1 MNQARLIIFFLPLFF
16 LCLTSSANYDNRVFK
31 DGIRTPSVFPEGNPT
46 GYPFIDLYNLTPL
59 EFHFDEMG
67 TTRNTYNYA
76 VFHCDHLWEPSEL
89 STSEF
94 IRGFPE
100 QEITQVDYSF
110 NTTVEYV
117 HHQFNFPN
125 EMVTPTRSG
134 NYAIVIYEGD
144 EPSENIALTF
154 RIVIYESL
162 VQIVADV
169 NNSTM
174 VSERFKN
181 QEIDFTINYAGY
193 QIFSPSQDINVSIIQ
208 NGRWDDAINNLKP
221 QFVKTEELVYD
232 YGDKNNFV
240 GGSEWRSFEIKSVKF
255 ASASVENI
263 GQEDYLWHAYLR
275 PDELNGAKAYQTSP
289 DLNGK
294 LFVRN
299 DLGDDSYLEAEYI
312 YVHFTLK
319 SPEIADA
326 TISIECQ
333 ESSFNSSIFH
343 CVYNKSTQS
352 YEAKILIKQGYYNYR
367 YVLNDQYH
375 SQNDI
380 SLTEGNHAETENDY
394 HIIVYSYD
402 RSLGN
407 DRVIAVDAINSSFT
421 K

>member
-1 MNQARLIIFFLPLFF
+1 MNHARLITFFFF
-16 LCLTSSANYDNRVFK
+16 SLLLHSFALAKYENKVFK
-31 DGIRTPSVFPEGNPT
+31 EGIRTPCVFPEGNPT
-46 GYPFIDLYNLTPL
+46 GYPFVDLYNLTPL

-67 TTRNTYNYA
+67 TDRNTYNYA
-76 VFHCDHLWEPSEL
+76 VFHCDHNWEASEL
-89 STSEF
+89 NTSEF

-100 QEITQVDYSF
+100 QEITNVDYSF
-110 NTTVEYV
+110 NTTIEYV
-117 HHQFNFPN
+117 HHQFSFPN
-125 EMVTPTRSG
+125 DMMVPTRSG
-134 NYAIVIYEGD
+134 NYAIVIFEGS
-144 EPSENIALTF
+144 EPTENVILTF
-154 RIVIYESL
+154 RVVIYESL
-162 VQIVADV
+162 VQISSAV
-169 NNSTM
+169 NNSTL

-181 QEIDFTINYAGY
+181 QEIDFTINYSGY

-208 NGRWDDAINNLKP
+208 NGRWDGAINSLKP

-232 YGDKNNFV
+232 YGQQNNFV

-263 GQEDYLWHAYLR
+263 TQINELWHAFLR
-275 PDELNGAKAYQTSP
+275 PDELNGARAYQTNS

-294 LFVRN
+294 LYVRN

-312 YVHFTLK
+312 NVHFTLK

-333 ESSFNSSIFH
+333 ESSFNSSLFH
-343 CVYNKSTQS
+343 CTYNKSTQS
-352 YEAKILIKQGYYNYR
+352 YEAVIPIKQGYYNYR

-380 SLTEGNHAETENDY
+380 SLTEGNHASTENDY

-402 RSLGN
+402 RTLGN
-407 DRVIAVDAINSSFT
+407 DRVIAVDAINSSF
-421 K
+421 KK

>member
-1 MNQARLIIFFLPLFF
+1 
-16 LCLTSSANYDNRVFK
+16 
-31 DGIRTPSVFPEGNPT
+31 
-46 GYPFIDLYNLTPL
+46 
-59 EFHFDEMG
+59 
-67 TTRNTYNYA
+67 
-76 VFHCDHLWEPSEL
+76 
-89 STSEF
+89 
-94 IRGFPE
+94 
-100 QEITQVDYSF
+100 
-110 NTTVEYV
+110 
-117 HHQFNFPN
+117 
-125 EMVTPTRSG
+125 
-134 NYAIVIYEGD
+134 VIYEGS

-154 RIVIYESL
+154 RVVIYESM
-162 VQIVADV
+162 VKIVAAV
-169 NNSTM
+169 NNSTL

-181 QEIDFTINYAGY
+181 QEIDFTVNYAGY
-193 QIFSPSQDINVSIIQ
+193 QIFSPSQDINVSILQ
-208 NGRWDDAINNLKP
+208 NGRWDNAINNLKP

-263 GQEDYLWHAYLR
+263 VRVDDQWHAYLR
-275 PDELNGAKAYQTSP
+275 YDELNGARAYQTNP

-299 DLGDDSYLEAEYI
+299 DLGDDSYIEAEYV

-333 ESSFNSSIFH
+333 ESLFNPSIFH

-352 YEAKILIKQGYYNYR
+352 YEASIPIKQGYYNYR

-375 SQNDI
+375 SHNDI
-380 SLTEGNHAETENDY
+380 SLTEGNHADTENDY

-407 DRVIAVDAINSSFT
+407 DRVIAVDAINSSFR

>member
-1 MNQARLIIFFLPLFF
+1 MNYLRLITSIFF
-16 LCLTSSANYDNRVFK
+16 CLTLPFSVFANFQNRIFK

-46 GYPFIDLYNLTPL
+46 GYPFVDLYNPSPL

-67 TTRNTYNYA
+67 TDRNTYNYA
-76 VFHCDHLWEPSEL
+76 VFHCDHSWEL
-89 STSEF
+89 SDLSSSEF
-94 IRGFPE
+94 IRGFPQ
-100 QEITQVDYSF
+100 QEITQVDFSF
-110 NTTVEYV
+110 NTTIEYV
-117 HHQFNFPN
+117 HHQFSFPN
-125 EMVTPTRSG
+125 DMMIPTRSG

-144 EPSENIALTF
+144 EPTENIVLTF
-154 RIVIYESL
+154 RIVIYESM
-162 VQIVADV
+162 VQISSAV

-181 QEIDFTINYAGY
+181 QEIDFTVNYAGY

-208 NGRWDDAINNLKP
+208 NGRWDNAISNLKP

-232 YGDKNNFV
+232 YGEQNNFV

-255 ASASVENI
+255 ASAEVESI
-263 GQEDYLWHAYLR
+263 VQMDDIWHAFLR
-275 PDELNGAKAYQTSP
+275 PDELNGARAYQTNS

-312 YVHFTLK
+312 NVHFTLK
-319 SPEIADA
+319 SPEIAEA
-326 TISIECQ
+326 TIAIECQ
-333 ESSFNSSIFH
+333 EASFNPSNFKCS
-343 CVYNKSTQS
+343 YNKSTQS
-352 YEAKILIKQGYYNYR
+352 YEAIVPIKQGYYNYR

-380 SLTEGNHAETENDY
+380 SLTEGNHSETENDY

-407 DRVIAVDAINSSFT
+407 DRVIAVDSINSSF
-421 K
+421 KK